1 MDLYDF
7 LRFCLLQSEIDTKFV
22 IESYKII
29 RMEGSKNIN
38 YFSIDSVDLK
48 KISGVE
54 SRIFDNDE
62 LSIILNGKPSDRTFF
77 RGGEVYQLPEPRLL
91 LFLNGEA
98 EVHLDLEQYHFQKGM
113 VVLTTPDIIL
123 EFEHIGSEVE
133 VCGLALK
140 ATVRVEESLVV
151 HATPQDF
158 DLLLRSFYLL
168 WNMATQTPF
177 RREAVLQM
185 VSAMVA
191 NVKYMKASDNSVGQA
206 AVSRNQA
213 LFQQFKTLVSQHCER
228 ERNIPFYAD
237 QLHVSPHH
245 LSAVISK
252 ASGHSVMYWIN
263 RAVVLRAKVL
273 LRTSGLLTYEIAE
286 RLHFPNP
293 PAFNSFFKRE
303 VGMTPSAFRGLQGDR
318 SRVT

>member
-1 MDLYDF
+1 MNLYDF
-7 LRFCLLQSEIDTKFV
+7 GVFCLSYSRKDANFV

-29 RMEGSKNIN
+29 RMDKNIN
-38 YFSIDSVDLK
+38 YTPISSLDLK
-48 KISGVE
+48 KMAGAE
-54 SRIFDNDE
+54 SHVFNNDE
-62 LSIILNGKPSDRTFF
+62 VSIILNGRPSDATFF
-77 RGGEVYQLPEPRLL
+77 REGEVYQLPEPRLL
-91 LFLNGEA
+91 LFLRGEA
-98 EVHLDLEQYHFQKGM
+98 DVHLDLEQYHFQKGM
-113 VVLTTPDIIL
+113 VILTTPDLIL
-123 EFEHIGSEVE
+123 EFEHMGPDVK
-133 VCGLALK
+133 VCGIAMK
-140 ATVRVEESLVV
+140 EAVQVEESIALQ
-151 HATPQDF
+151 ATSRDF
-158 DLLLRSFYLL
+158 ELLLKMMYLL
-168 WNMATQTPF
+168 WDVATQTPF
-177 RREAVLQM
+177 RREVVQPL
-185 VSAMVA
+185 VRAMVA
-191 NVKYMKASDNSVGQA
+191 NVQYMKQASDRLVGQK
-206 AVSRNQA
+206 AVSRHQE
-213 LFQQFKTLVSQHCER
+213 LFQHFKALVSRHCEQ